1 MDVLTDDHEREQVVR
16 KWWHE
21 NWKPIALG
29 IVIALG
35 GLIGFRQYQA
45 YTLEKAQQQSYEL
58 YQVQYRLA
66 SSPET
71 GAAEARKFLDE
82 HQDIYG
88 AMLALDLASYES
100 SKKEFEQ
107 AAEHAKFAVKNGGKL
122 IAPAGS
128 LNLARIQAQL
138 KQYDDAIK
146 TLDGISSEAYAI
158 EKAEIRGD
166 VLLAKG
172 DTNGAHDAYQN
183 AVKLSQ
189 DKKVQISPLLAM
201 KLDDVARAGDIP
213 AFVTAREHNQS
224 LNNQT
229 DK

>member
-201 KLDDVARAGDIP
+201 KLDDVARAGDTP

>member
-158 EKAEIRGD
+158 EKDEIRGD

>member
-45 YTLEKAQQQSYEL
+45 YNLEKAQQQSYEL
-58 YQVQYRLA
+58 YQVQYKLA
-66 SSPET
+66 TSPDS
-71 GAAEARKFLDE
+71 GATDAKKFLE
-82 HQDIYG
+82 AHQDIYG

-100 SKKEFEQ
+100 SKKDFEQ
-107 AAEHAKFAVKNGGKL
+107 AAEHAKFAVKNGGDL

-138 KQYDDAIK
+138 KQYDDALK
-146 TLDGISSEAYAI
+146 TLDGVSSDAYAI
-158 EKAEIRGD
+158 EKAEVKGD

-172 DTNGAHDAYQN
+172 DTAGAHDAYQN

-189 DKKVQISPLLAM
+189 EKKVQINPLLAM
-201 KLDDVARAGDIP
+201 KLDDVAKAGDTP

>member
-201 KLDDVARAGDIP
+201 KLDDVARAGDTP

-224 LNNQT
+224 LNDQT

>member
-71 GAAEARKFLDE
+71 GATEARKFLDE

>member
-58 YQVQYRLA
+58 YQVQYKLA

-71 GAAEARKFLDE
+71 GAAEARKFLDG

-158 EKAEIRGD
+158 EKAEIKGD

-201 KLDDVARAGDIP
+201 KLDDVAKSGDTP

-224 LNNQT
+224 LNDQT

>member
-45 YTLEKAQQQSYEL
+45 YNLEKAQQQSYEL
-58 YQVQYRLA
+58 YQAQYKLA

-71 GAAEARKFLDE
+71 GATEAKKFLEE

-146 TLDGISSEAYAI
+146 TLDGISSDAYAI
-158 EKAEIRGD
+158 EKAEVKGD

-172 DTNGAHDAYQN
+172 DIAAAHDAYQN
-183 AVKLSQ
+183 AVKLSL

-201 KLDDVARAGDIP
+201 KLDDVAKAGDTP

-224 LNNQT
+224 LNDQT

>member
-224 LNNQT
+224 LNDQT